1 MGLMNPGGL
10 SLVWPLLAQVALTMA
25 VLLVMGYYRRIALY
39 RRDVRLRDIALSG
52 ESWPDKAKQA
62 ANNFSNQFETPVLF
76 YVLGMM
82 AIHVGATGWL
92 MTTLAWAY
100 VASRIVH
107 AFIHIGSND
116 LRYRSSVFFVG
127 CIILMAM
134 LVGVLIAAL

>member
-10 SLVWPLLAQVALTMA
+10 SLVWPLLAQVALTLA
-25 VLLVMGYYRRIALY
+25 VLFVMGYYRRTALY
-39 RRDVRLRDIALSG
+39 RREVRIRDIALSG
-52 ESWPDKAKQA
+52 DPWPAKAKQA

-76 YVLGMM
+76 YVLGIM

-100 VASRIVH
+100 VVSRIAH

-116 LRYRSSVFFVG
+116 LRFRSGFFFAG
-127 CIILMAM
+127 CAILIAM

>member
-10 SLVWPLLAQVALTMA
+10 SLIWPVLAQVALTF
-25 VLLVMGYYRRIALY
+25 VMGYFRRRALQG
-39 RRDVRLRDIALSG
+39 REVKLKDIALSS
-52 ESWPDKAKQA
+52 EAWPGKARQA

-76 YVLGMM
+76 YVLAVM

-92 MTTLAWAY
+92 MASLAWLF

-107 AFIHIGSND
+107 AYVHIGSND
-116 LRYRSSVFFVG
+116 LRLRPLVFTIG
-127 CIILMAM
+127 CFALLAM

>member
-10 SLVWPLLAQVALTMA
+10 SLIWPVLAQVALTF
-25 VLLVMGYYRRIALY
+25 VILFVMGYFRRRALQG
-39 RRDVRLRDIALSG
+39 REVKLKDIALSS
-52 ESWPDKAKQA
+52 EAWPGKARQA

-76 YVLGMM
+76 YVLAIM

-92 MTTLAWAY
+92 MTSLAWLF

-107 AFIHIGSND
+107 AYVHIGSND
-116 LRYRSSVFFVG
+116 LRLRPLVFTIG
-127 CIILMAM
+127 CFALLAM